1 MRNNDIPEDLRGLME
16 HHGHLCFG
24 VLMGYKACKYAV
36 EIIGQSENMTVS
48 VETENCGNDAV
59 RYLMNCT
66 QENKRLIISGGKG
79 QSWSFYNHE
88 EEEGVRLIPN
98 PGLKSQLSG
107 DKDQAMKMLLEMPG
121 HMMFMVEPFN
131 I

>member
-1 MRNNDIPEDLRGLME
+1 MNINDIPEDLRGLME
-16 HHGHLCFG
+16 HHGHLCVG
-24 VLMGYKACKYAV
+24 VLMGYKACKYAE
-36 EIIGQSENMTVS
+36 EIIGKSEDMTVS

-59 RYLMNCT
+59 RFLMNCS
-66 QENKRLIISGGKG
+66 QENKRLIIRGGKG
-79 QSWSFYNHE
+79 QTWSFYNHE

-98 PGLKSQLSG
+98 PGLKSHLPA

-121 HMMFMVEPFN
+121 HLMFLVEPFD

>member
-1 MRNNDIPEDLRGLME
+1 MELHDIPEDLKGLME

-24 VLMGYKACKYAV
+24 VLMGYKACKYAE
-36 EIIGQSENMTVS
+36 EIIGKSENMTVS
-48 VETENCGNDAV
+48 VENENCGNDAV
-59 RYLMNCT
+59 RFLMNCT
-66 QENKRLIISGGKG
+66 QENDRLIIRGGKG
-79 QSWSFYNHE
+79 QTWSFYNHM

-98 PGLKSQLSG
+98 PALKSHLPG

-121 HMMFMVEPFN
+121 HLMFLVEPFD